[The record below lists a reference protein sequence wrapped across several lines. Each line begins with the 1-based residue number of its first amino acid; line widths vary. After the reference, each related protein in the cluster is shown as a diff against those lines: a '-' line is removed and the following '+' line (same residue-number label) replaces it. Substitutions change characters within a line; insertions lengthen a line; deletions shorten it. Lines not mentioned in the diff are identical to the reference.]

1 MVINMEKQTQHKNN
15 FYDVKKNE
23 HKTEKFKRLAENRVP
38 NAIQKIKLI
47 GNLAD
52 PYTYEY
58 TEEEANK
65 IIRAIKSEY
74 EDMVASFKKGLKK
87 NKSSFKL

>member
-1 MVINMEKQTQHKNN
+1 MEQNTKTIVLENKI
-15 FYDVKKNE
+15 KKE
-23 HKTEKFKRLAENRVP
+23 DKSKKFKRLAENRVS

-47 GNLAD
+47 GNLSD
-52 PYTYEY
+52 PYNYDY
-58 TEEEANK
+58 TEDEASK

-87 NKSSFKL
+87 NKNSFKL

>member
-1 MVINMEKQTQHKNN
+1 MENKIQPKVLINDTNIEG
-15 FYDVKKNE
+15 KK
-23 HKTEKFKRLAENRVP
+23 HKFKRLAENRVP

-52 PYTYEY
+52 PYNYDY

-87 NKSSFKL
+87 NKNSFKL